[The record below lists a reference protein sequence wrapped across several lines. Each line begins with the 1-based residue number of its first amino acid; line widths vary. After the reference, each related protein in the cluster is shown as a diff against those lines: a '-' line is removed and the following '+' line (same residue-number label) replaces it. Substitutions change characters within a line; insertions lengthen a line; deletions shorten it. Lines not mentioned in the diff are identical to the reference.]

1 MAANTVFITL
11 GSNIAP
17 ETNLPLAVQHLAGRV
32 ALRAVSRV
40 YQTAPID
47 AQGQIARDQG
57 YFLNAAILAETD
69 LSPADLKR
77 VLRAIE
83 AELGRQRSADKF
95 APRPI
100 DLDLALF
107 DDLVLDDPASGLTLP
122 DPDILKW
129 AHIALPLADL
139 APEHPHPMTGETL
152 RAIAARFEGTPGV
165 TVRDDVRL
173 NAG

>member
-1 MAANTVFITL
+1 MPVNTVFITL

-17 ETNLPLAVQHLAGRV
+17 EANLPLAVQQLTGRV
-32 ALRAVSRV
+32 IVRAVSCV

-77 VLRAIE
+77 MLRAIE
-83 AELGRQRSADKF
+83 VELGRQRSADKF
-95 APRPI
+95 AARPL

-107 DDLVLDDPASGLTLP
+107 NDLVLDDPASGLTLP
-122 DPDILKW
+122 DPAILKW
-129 AHIALPLADL
+129 AHVALPLADL
-139 APEHPHPMTGETL
+139 APEHPHPTTGETL
-152 RAIAARFEGTPGV
+152 GAIAARFEDTPGIA
-165 TVRDDVRL
+165 VRDDVRL
-173 NAG
+173 STR